1 MGLAMKRRSI
11 HDYRVRDV
19 MSTDPRTAAPEETL
33 SDALAVMRRHDF
45 HEMPVTRGEEVLGMI
60 SYATVLQRRNLP
72 LTTRVDSILVR
83 PPRVEP
89 SDHLTQMAEYLI
101 ASGYRG
107 LPVVENGRLVGL
119 ISRGDVVGILAD
131 TEEFAGLS
139 IEDIMTPDPQTMEE
153 RESLGK
159 ARDLMRSLDER
170 SIPVVDGEGRVTGVV
185 GVKDVV
191 EALTKGKPRRATQ
204 GERAGQKTP
213 LRVEVRSVMSA
224 PAITI
229 GPEGSAAEAAAL
241 MRDRDVSSVV
251 VVEDRRPAGIV
262 TQVDL
267 LEQVVAARRRDEV
280 LVQISGLDE
289 DDWWTYET
297 LYAVIGRGLR
307 RVSAIAR
314 PTVFNVHVV
323 TYRSQGDRSKY
334 SIRARLGTEHGLLVA
349 RDYDWDA
356 GQAMHKVMEQLERR
370 IKQTKDRNMALRKG
384 QKEGA

>member
-1 MGLAMKRRSI
+1 MERRSI

-19 MSTDPRTAAPEETL
+19 MSTDLRTAAPEETL

-45 HEMPVTRGEEVLGMI
+45 HEMPVTRGDEVLGMI
-60 SYATVLQRRNLP
+60 SYATVLRRRNLP

-89 SDHLTQMAEYLI
+89 SDPLTHMAEHLI

-107 LPVVENGRLVGL
+107 IPVVENGRLVGL
-119 ISRGDVVGILAD
+119 ISRSDVVGILAD
-131 TEEFAGLS
+131 TEEFAELR
-139 IEDIMTPDPQTMEE
+139 IQDIMTPDPQTMEE

-170 SIPVVDGEGRVTGVV
+170 SVPVVDEEGRLTGVV
-185 GVKDVV
+185 GVKDMV
-191 EALTKGKPRRATQ
+191 EVLTKGKPRRATR
-204 GERAGQKTP
+204 GERAGQKTA
-213 LRVEVRSVMSA
+213 LQVEVRSVMRA
-224 PAITI
+224 PAIVI
-229 GPEGSAAEAAAL
+229 GPEGNGAEAAAL
-241 MRDRDVSSVV
+241 MRDRDISSVV
-251 VVEDRRPAGIV
+251 VVEDGRPTGIV
-262 TQVDL
+262 TQADL
-267 LEQVVAARRRDEV
+267 LEQVVALRRRDEV

-307 RVSAIAR
+307 RISDIAR

-323 TYRSQGDRSKY
+323 THRSQGDRSKY
-334 SIRARLGTEHGLLVA
+334 SIRARLGTERGLLIA

-356 GQAMHKVMEQLERR
+356 AQAMHKVMAHLERR
-370 IKQTKDRNMALRKG
+370 IKRTKDRNMALRKG
-384 QKEGA
+384 QKEGP